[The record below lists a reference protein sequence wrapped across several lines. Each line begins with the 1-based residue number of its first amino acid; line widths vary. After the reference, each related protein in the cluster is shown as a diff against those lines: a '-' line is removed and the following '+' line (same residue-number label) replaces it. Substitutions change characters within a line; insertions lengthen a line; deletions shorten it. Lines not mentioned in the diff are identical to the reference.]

1 MNNFLPPQMM
11 RNLKGMATDAIGTM
25 KNMGQMATEAE
36 MVMGLVGAYKS
47 GNLMP
52 FLQKMA
58 ATNPQVGQALS
69 IIQGKDVQSLAQM
82 AQNMAAERG
91 MTVDD
96 IAKGL
101 GLNK

>member
-11 RNLKGMATDAIGTM
+11 RNLKGMATEAIGTM
-25 KNMGQMATEAE
+25 KSMGQMATEAE

-52 FLQKMA
+52 FLQKMS

-91 MTVDD
+91 MTVED